1 MLTGLRVDTIVRPTH
16 TSQGLRVAFGVQG
29 SGLGLWGFAWL
40 APLQT
45 EVEMRL
51 GVETERYSKEG
62 SPLTSVTDG

>member
-1 MLTGLRVDTIVRPTH
+1 MSHLGSRVR
-16 TSQGLRVAFGVQG
+16 VQG